1 MSTAE
6 TRAVPELAADLQ
18 ALRAGAAVAE
28 PGLRTAVAVS
38 GPDHRDWLDRL
49 TSMPVKEL
57 PPGRAQWT
65 TLMDA
70 KGKLRADLRVLA
82 AGAPDGLL
90 LELPASHHAALLKL
104 LDMYILRERVTLADL
119 ARSHR
124 FLAVLGPQAG
134 DALRAAGLL
143 LPAEGE
149 ALAAPGVPGV
159 LVAARSRLF
168 GAPGADLLV
177 EAGAADALAARLREG
192 GARAVS
198 GQALRIRR
206 LEQGVPWFAEDLS
219 DGVIPLEAGLD
230 ADVSITKGCYPG
242 QEVVAR
248 IKNLGQVARRL
259 VALSGAGEHPLT
271 GGAALVGTGARE
283 GQEAGKVSSGAVDPV
298 ARRTLGLGYV
308 RRAFWEPGTVL
319 RAGDAELTVAALP
332 A

>member
-1 MSTAE
+1 MSPTE
-6 TRAVPELAADLQ
+6 TTRSVPELAADLD
-18 ALRAGAAVAE
+18 ALRAGCAVAE

-65 TLMDA
+65 TLMDG

-82 AGAPDGLL
+82 PAADGVL
-90 LELPASHHAALLKL
+90 LELPASHHAALLRV
-104 LDMYILRERVTLADL
+104 LDMYILREKVTLGDL
-119 ARSHR
+119 SRSHR
-124 FLAVLGPQAG
+124 FVAVLGPQAG
-134 DALRAAGLL
+134 AALRAAGL
-143 LPAEGE
+143 PEPKDDE
-149 ALAAPGVPGV
+149 ALAAPGV
-159 LVAARSRLF
+159 LAAARSRLF

-177 EAGAADALAARLREG
+177 EAGAADELLARLQRG

-198 GQALRIRR
+198 VDALQIAR
-206 LEQGVPWFAEDLS
+206 LEQGVPWFAEDLA

-230 ADVSITKGCYPG
+230 EHVSITKGCYPG

-259 VALSGAGEHPLT
+259 VRLSGAGEHALAT
-271 GGAALVGTGARE
+271 GAALVGTGARE
-283 GQEAGKVSSGAVDPV
+283 GQEAGKVSSSAVDPV
-298 ARRTLGLGYV
+298 ARRTLALGYV
-308 RRAFWEPGTVL
+308 RRAFWEPGMVL

-332 A
+332 AS